1 MPLVRPLWAALLDLA
16 AERDC
21 GGCGR
26 LQPSGEPLCAA
37 CDGLLAEGGPWR
49 TLAAVPGTPR
59 THAVARYEEPVR
71 TMLIGYKERGRTD
84 LRRALGRALARAV
97 AHTLE
102 AAADPADL
110 VVPSASFARL
120 PGAATGAGEPA
131 RAGHAMPRRPSPPP
145 SLVLVP
151 MPSRPKV
158 VRERGVDTT
167 ARLAK
172 TAARALREVG
182 VPVRAVPALCHARA
196 VEDQAGLSRDQRQ
209 ANLSGALRARRAGA
223 VASSGVVLVDDI
235 STSGASLAEA
245 ARALRAAGVP
255 VLGAAT
261 IAAARVRS

>member
-26 LQPSGEPLCAA
+26 PEPSGVPLCPA
-37 CDGLLAEGGPWR
+37 CDGLLSEGGPWR
-49 TLAAVPGTPR
+49 TLAAVPGTPC
-59 THAVARYEEPVR
+59 THAVARYEDPVR
-71 TMLIGYKERGRTD
+71 TMLIAYKERGRTD
-84 LRRALGRALARAV
+84 LRRSLGWALARAV
-97 AHTLE
+97 AHTLD
-102 AAADPADL
+102 AAGGIACRGTGVEDGDPAP
-110 VVPSASFARL
+110 VA
-120 PGAATGAGEPA
+120 
-131 RAGHAMPRRPSPPP
+131 
-145 SLVLVP
+145 LVP
-151 MPSRPKV
+151 MPSRRKA
-158 VRERGVDTT
+158 VRDRGEDTT
-167 ARLAK
+167 ARLAR

-196 VEDQAGLSRDQRQ
+196 VEDQAGLTREQRQ
-209 ANLSGALRARRAGA
+209 ANLSGALRARRAAAA
-223 VASSGVVLVDDI
+223 VAASRVVLVDDI